1 MSTCV
6 KENYVLAMQ
15 TQKYILPINNLVTTC
30 AFTLCGVYKGV
41 TINVTNKLCNLI
53 HLWYQLIR
61 GERILSINHL
71 PSSNYDYWLSGTICL
86 ITIFYFD
93 LSAISVNELFR
104 LPVHCIYWTSLQ
116 SSLAATASCTA
127 NIPSILLKWWSNAA
141 LLAKSRENTHTQFCK
156 T

>member
-61 GERILSINHL
+61 GEMILSINHL
-71 PSSNYDYWLSGTICL
+71 PSSNWSVWLL
-86 ITIFYFD
+86 IIWYYMSYNHFLLRLECYFCRRIIQTPRSLHLLNEFAIVPCSYCFMYCKYSFY
-93 LSAISVNELFR
+93 SPKMMIKC
-104 LPVHCIYWTSLQ
+104 CI
-116 SSLAATASCTA
+116 A
-127 NIPSILLKWWSNAA
+127 
-141 LLAKSRENTHTQFCK
+141 CK
-156 T
+156 K